1 MTGQIPDPTVDSDAE
16 LDLPPPL
23 PVRITG
29 LLVSLGA
36 AVLALAAAEAVPL
49 LVGDASPWL
58 GLLSALL
65 LSAGPAAT
73 GWLLWRR
80 GVRRRWREWRSA
92 AVTSLLRRWRASP
105 VSPP

>member
-36 AVLALAAAEAVPL
+36 AALGLIAAQAVPL
-49 LVGDASPWL
+49 FVGDASPWL
-58 GLLSALL
+58 SLLSGLM

-73 GWLLWRR
+73 G
-80 GVRRRWREWRSA
+80 
-92 AVTSLLRRWRASP
+92 
-105 VSPP
+105 